1 MIEDFYYN
9 GEHIPAYESGYEQAL
24 NSGQGIGVRDG
35 AIDNPEYYYYYD
47 KVFVNADNIPFS
59 YFIRFDDSSNII
71 IDTYL
76 ELYAYVLD
84 LPELAET
91 FFGEYGYLE
100 VAAYLVT
107 NQILFF
113 SGPDDGDPRSKVIDM
128 FGYPDPD
135 PNFPIVS
142 FGDILDN
149 SYPHVNIYYS
159 GTLWTLDESD
169 YELGAIINNDPL
181 CVWEYQDSV
190 GYDRLEA
197 AYEYIVGGSI

>member
-1 MIEDFYYN
+1 
-9 GEHIPAYESGYEQAL
+9 
-24 NSGQGIGVRDG
+24 
-35 AIDNPEYYYYYD
+35 
-47 KVFVNADNIPFS
+47 
-59 YFIRFDDSSNII
+59 
-71 IDTYL
+71 
-76 ELYAYVLD
+76 
-84 LPELAET
+84 
-91 FFGEYGYLE
+91 
-100 VAAYLVT
+100 
-107 NQILFF
+107 
-113 SGPDDGDPRSKVIDM
+113 M

-190 GYDRLEA
+190 GYDRFEA
-197 AYEYIVGGSI
+197 AYEYIIGGSI